1 MTKTIV
7 FIHGFMNN
15 NKVWTDW
22 KSFFEERGY
31 KVHAPSWP
39 YLDGDVA
46 NLQQSPNP
54 ALAQLTFSDV
64 VSHYQDYI
72 ATLTEKPIL
81 IGHSLGGVIVQKLE
95 ELDCAAKAVCVN
107 SGPPKGLAILDWNFI
122 VSNLQL
128 LNPLSKAPT
137 VWMSD
142 KWYHTYVTNDL
153 TFEETKDFRARYTL
167 PSSKQVSKTIEAID
181 FAKPHALLLFI
192 AGGAD
197 KSQPAK
203 INLKNAKAYT
213 DKTSQ
218 VDYKCFAERTHNILN
233 QTGWQ
238 DVADYICQ
246 WVES

>member
-81 IGHSLGGVIVQKLE
+81 IGH
-95 ELDCAAKAVCVN
+95 
-107 SGPPKGLAILDWNFI
+107 
-122 VSNLQL
+122 
-128 LNPLSKAPT
+128 
-137 VWMSD
+137 
-142 KWYHTYVTNDL
+142 
-153 TFEETKDFRARYTL
+153 
-167 PSSKQVSKTIEAID
+167 
-181 FAKPHALLLFI
+181 
-192 AGGAD
+192 
-197 KSQPAK
+197 
-203 INLKNAKAYT
+203 
-213 DKTSQ
+213 
-218 VDYKCFAERTHNILN
+218 
-233 QTGWQ
+233 
-238 DVADYICQ
+238 
-246 WVES
+246 